1 MGEGVEEWKSGTGE
15 GKWKMQMKISSCH
28 CIRLASVK
36 DNRPRSRPDQTRA
49 DPTPTMSNQLFFLSL
64 ADIFSVYPAI
74 FKEVSTQLRKTKQI
88 YLPSDEEWQDK
99 MYYMLLDIQRQ
110 VNEQNDEN
118 ISLNNI
124 DKREK
129 PVFDPERITK
139 IILSP
144 ATSPSGRRSRVLKYC
159 HDTTVRVKLR
169 TSSRWNLPTI
179 ANAAKLLRKPPLPV
193 TFQNEHEMRLAYSL
207 IYDVFRCA

>member
-1 MGEGVEEWKSGTGE
+1 
-15 GKWKMQMKISSCH
+15 
-28 CIRLASVK
+28 
-36 DNRPRSRPDQTRA
+36 
-49 DPTPTMSNQLFFLSL
+49 MSNQLFFLSL

-74 FKEVSTQLRKTKQI
+74 FKEVSKQLRKTKQI

-118 ISLNNI
+118 VSLTNI

-129 PVFDPERITK
+129 PIFDPERITK

-144 ATSPSGRRSRVLKYC
+144 ATSPSGRRSRVLKHC
-159 HDTTVRVKLR
+159 HDMTVRVKLR

-207 IYDVFRCA
+207 IYDVFRCKLGRIGSPHSLTLSLSLFADKSVLCNALSDIKFFELEQHQQVGT